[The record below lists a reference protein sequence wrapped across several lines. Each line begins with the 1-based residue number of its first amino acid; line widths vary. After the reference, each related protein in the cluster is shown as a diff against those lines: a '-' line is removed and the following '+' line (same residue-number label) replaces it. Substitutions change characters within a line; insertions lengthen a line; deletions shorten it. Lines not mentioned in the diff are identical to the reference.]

1 MEDYKKL
8 AYIKIFEGCCT
19 LMVDK
24 YGYENAC
31 KYCPFYGCNACEKER
46 ISKKDDMELLEIEAI
61 ILEKVLTKY

>member
-31 KYCPFYGCNACEKER
+31 KHCPFYGCNACDMER
-46 ISKKDDMELLEIEAI
+46 IGTKHNAELLELEAI
-61 ILEKVLTKY
+61 TLEKIIKI